1 MRDVLI
7 VVDMQKDFVDGA
19 LGTAEAQAI
28 VPAVA
33 ALAQGWQG
41 PVLFTRDTHGEDY
54 LSTQEGRNLPVP
66 HCLRGSDG
74 WQIVPPLRA
83 LAERCPVF
91 DKPAFGSPA
100 LAAHLAAM
108 HREEPLG
115 SITLAGLCTGICVI
129 SNALLVK
136 AALPEVPVRV
146 RADCCACVTPQSHQT
161 ALAAMRLCQIEIL

>member
-28 VPAVA
+28 VPAVT
-33 ALAQGWQG
+33 ALVNSWEG

-54 LSTQEGRNLPVP
+54 LDTQEGRCLPVP
-66 HCLRGSDG
+66 HCLRGSEG
-74 WQIVPPLRA
+74 WQIIPPLQGRA
-83 LAERCPVF
+83 EACPVF
-91 DKPAFGSPA
+91 DKPSFGSTA
-100 LAAHLAAM
+100 LAEHLAAM
-108 HREEPLG
+108 HRQEPLD
-115 SITLAGLCTGICVI
+115 SITLVGLCTGICVI

-146 RADCCACVTPQSHQT
+146 KADCCACVTPQSHQT
-161 ALAAMRLCQIEIL
+161 ALDAMRLCQVAIL